1 MTSASW
7 VLWSFACPAD
17 VPVLLDLYVRQ
28 GKKWGGF
35 GRNLMCLAFLM
46 AQIVVLGFMA
56 DYLINHR
63 S

>member
-1 MTSASW
+1 
-7 VLWSFACPAD
+7 VF
-17 VPVLLDLYVRQ
+17 VRQ

-46 AQIVVLGFMA
+46 AQIVILGFMA